1 MKKPLTTGEAGKYCY
16 VTHVTIIEWIKQ
28 GKLKAYRTPGGRYR
42 IQPNDLVEFLNRYE
56 MPVPEE
62 LQSETRILV
71 IDDEPSVVQFII
83 DALQN
88 GNYEFASALN
98 GYEAAKQI
106 IEFKPHVVILDIRM
120 PGVDGIQIC
129 KDIKNELETKD
140 IRILAITGFVSCET
154 LAEYEEVEEILR
166 CGAEH
171 CLFKPFRVDELMGW
185 VAKLSQAV

>member
-1 MKKPLTTGEAGKYCY
+1 MKKPLTTGEAGKYCNVNY
-16 VTHVTIIEWIKQ
+16 MTIAKWIKQ
-28 GKLKAYRTPGGRYR
+28 GKLKAHRTPGGRYR

-88 GNYEFASALN
+88 EKQKYELVSALN
-98 GYEAAKQI
+98 GYDAAMQLVN
-106 IEFKPHVVILDIRM
+106 FKPHVVILDIRM
-120 PGVDGIQIC
+120 PGLDGIQVC
-129 KDIKNELETKD
+129 RDIKNNPETKD
-140 IRILAITGFVSCET
+140 IKILAITGK
-154 LAEYEEVEEILR
+154 AKDDEVEEILR

-171 CLFKPFRVDELMGW
+171 CLLKPFQVDELMGY